1 VKRGITAKAQEITL
15 FPLPAA
21 GCGGCLSSQGSRG
34 REFGEWA
41 AAAAAAALFYF
52 IYIYISPP
60 FSVHL
65 LFFFCCFS
73 SGVLSRE
80 RGKGKKNKIAGRSAG
95 RRLLLMLSGDV
106 VAVACGP
113 HASLTALLFFF
124 LWVMRWGPTHLVWYS
139 WEIRWRAPTSAL
151 LFGHHISSLVPLCV
165 IFLKHQHLDPLSNCN
180 TYTSHTSF
188 DKNHTPPLVIL

>member
-1 VKRGITAKAQEITL
+1 MKRGITAKAQEITL

-41 AAAAAAALFYF
+41 AAAAAAAAALFYF

-80 RGKGKKNKIAGRSAG
+80 RGKGKNKIAGRSAG
-95 RRLLLMLSGDV
+95 RRLLLMLLGDV

-124 LWVMRWGPTHLVWYS
+124 FVGDAVGAH
-139 WEIRWRAPTSAL
+139 APGVVFVGNSVESTY
-151 LFGHHISSLVPLCV
+151 LC
-165 IFLKHQHLDPLSNCN
+165 
-180 TYTSHTSF
+180 
-188 DKNHTPPLVIL
+188 